1 MIKTVFPFLRQ
12 KFLSATEYIFIF
24 LKWVFLAGLTGV
36 FCGLIGTAF
45 DISVDKATEAFGEHR
60 WLIFLLLPAGLAIIG
75 LYKLCKVKPHVGT
88 NDIISSIRT
97 SEKVPALLI
106 PLVFIGTVL
115 THLTGGSAG
124 REGAALQIGG
134 GIGHQIGRILD
145 LDEKDMHL
153 ITLCGMSGL
162 FAALFGTPLTA
173 TIFAIEVISI
183 GIVYYSALI
192 PCLSSSLVAYHI
204 VKLLGV
210 KSVAFTIKT
219 IPAAGAV
226 VSVKVMILSAV
237 IAGISI
243 LFCAAM
249 HGSHKLFKKYIP
261 NEFLRIAIGAVLI
274 TLLTL
279 LFPVRRYNGTGMQ
292 VIRSA
297 IEQGQALPYDFVLKI
312 IFTAIT
318 IGVGFRGGEMVPTFF
333 IGATLGCSL
342 GSLIGL
348 EPSFAAAIGFVAMFC
363 AVMNSPIAS
372 IILSIEVF
380 GAQGL
385 LFFAIACAV
394 SYLLSGYYGLY
405 TSQKIIYSKL
415 KAEFIN
421 KDTKPL

>member
-1 MIKTVFPFLRQ
+1 MEKIKEFL
-12 KFLSATEYIFIF
+12 KHKTFSAFNYIITFI
-24 LKWVFLAGLTGV
+24 KWVFLAGITGV
-36 FCGLIGTAF
+36 FCGLVGAAF
-45 DISVDKATEAFGEHR
+45 DISVDKASETFFSHSY
-60 WLIFLLLPAGLAIIG
+60 LIFALLPAGLIIIG
-75 LYKLCKVKPHVGT
+75 LYKICKVKPQVGT

-97 SEKVPALLI
+97 KEKVPVLLV
-106 PLVFIGTVL
+106 PLVFVGTVL
-115 THLTGGSAG
+115 THLAGGSAG

-134 GIGHQIGRILD
+134 GIGQQIGRVLD

-153 ITLCGMSGL
+153 MTLCGMSGL

-183 GIVYYSALI
+183 GVVYYSALI
-192 PCLSSSLVAYHI
+192 PCLSSSLIAFYI
-204 VKLLGV
+204 TRLLGV
-210 KSVAFTIKT
+210 DAVAFKIKD
-219 IPAAGAV
+219 IPAASGAV
-226 VSVKVMILSAV
+226 SVQVVILAGVCAAV
-237 IAGISI
+237 SI

-249 HGSHKLFKKYIP
+249 HGSHKLLEKYIK
-261 NEFLRIAIGAVLI
+261 NDFLRIALGAALI
-274 TLLTL
+274 ILLTL
-279 LFPVRRYNGTGMQ
+279 IFPDRRYNGTGMM
-292 VIRSA
+292 IIKEA
-297 IEQGQALPYDFVLKI
+297 IEQGKALPYDFVLKI

-333 IGATLGCSL
+333 IGATLGCTV

-348 EPSFAAAIGFVAMFC
+348 SPSFGAAIGFVAMFC
-363 AVMNSPIAS
+363 AVMNAPIAS

-380 GAQGL
+380 GTEGL

-421 KDTKPL
+421 ADTKPL